1 MENLRRD
8 SDSRGETEK
17 HNIVIDPVANSPGV
31 HIEAVGGSS
40 EAW

>member
-1 MENLRRD
+1 VIVIAV
-8 SDSRGETEK
+8 ETEK

>member
-1 MENLRRD
+1 VIVIAV
-8 SDSRGETEK
+8 ETEK

-31 HIEAVGGSS
+31 HIEAVGLGGSP